1 MAKKTEKS
9 IEAVL
14 VSLETEFDELS
25 GRMERL
31 NAALER
37 KNFAD
42 KVGQEQ
48 YNLLV
53 DQYNA
58 MHKYRDILAIRIA
71 LLQRQCRKAIDEHIR
86 KVCKR
91 EG

>member
-31 NAALER
+31 YAALNR

-48 YNLLV
+48 YDLLIR
-53 DQYNA
+53 QSHA
-58 MHKYRDILAIRIA
+58 MREYRDILAIRIA

-86 KVCKR
+86 KVCGKER
-91 EG
+91 